1 MKYLAAPAADAAA
14 AGAVDSG
21 SAADVVDDIAVCD
34 S

>member
-1 MKYLAAPAADAAA
+1 MKYLAAAAADAAA